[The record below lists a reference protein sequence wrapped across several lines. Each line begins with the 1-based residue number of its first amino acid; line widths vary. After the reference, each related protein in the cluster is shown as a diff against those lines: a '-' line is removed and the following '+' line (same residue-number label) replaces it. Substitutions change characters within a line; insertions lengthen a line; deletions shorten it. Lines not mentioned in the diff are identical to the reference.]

1 MATEERNRILSMVE
15 AGQVSASQAA
25 QLLDTLS
32 VQQEPAQT
40 RGQSRTLRVW
50 VSDTS
55 STPGTPAT
63 PGTPGRRPKVKMTA
77 TLPVPLLSVSLR
89 MLSRFAPSLNENAVQ
104 HVIQAIERGATG
116 RVLDMQD
123 LEEGKRLE
131 IFVEL

>member
-32 VQQEPAQT
+32 VQQEPAET

-55 STPGTPAT
+55 STPGTS
-63 PGTPGRRPKVKMTA
+63 GRRPKVKMTA

-89 MLSRFAPSLNENAVQ
+89 MLSRFAPSLNENAIQ